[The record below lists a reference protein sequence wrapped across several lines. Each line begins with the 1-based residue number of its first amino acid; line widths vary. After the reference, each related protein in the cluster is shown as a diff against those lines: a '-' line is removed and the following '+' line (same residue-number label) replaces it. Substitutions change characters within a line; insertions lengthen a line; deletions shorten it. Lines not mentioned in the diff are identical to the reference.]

1 MAEEGQ
7 HPWLTIVTVV
17 KDAPDDFLRTV
28 ESVAAQDLCDV
39 EYVVVDSSVD
49 ANEVPACIGSFANL
63 PIDYAWSAPRG
74 IYPAMNEGLARAS
87 GDYVYFA
94 NAGDV
99 FYHPD
104 VLGRV
109 REAAERT
116 DAPWLFGDVEILSA
130 SGHRVTTPRWDYEHE
145 RAACFSRGHFPCHQ
159 GTFAKRSLLLAQG
172 GFDPSYSIVAD
183 YAAFLKLSLVGDP
196 GHLDFVVAIFAE
208 GGVSTTRWRESFR
221 QFHRARRE
229 ILQPRGRAA
238 LREYRET
245 VKRYAA
251 VELYRSVWSKVV
263 RP

>member
-1 MAEEGQ
+1 VAEERPR
-7 HPWLTIVTVV
+7 PWLTVVTVV
-17 KDAPDDFLRTV
+17 KDAPGDFLRTI
-28 ESVAAQDLCDV
+28 ESVASQDLAGV
-39 EYVVVDSSVD
+39 EYVVIDGSRD
-49 ANEVPACIGSFANL
+49 TNAVPTCMGAFPNL
-63 PIDYAWSAPRG
+63 PVDYVWSAPQG

-87 GDYVYFA
+87 GEYVHFA

-99 FYHPD
+99 FYDPS

-109 REAAERT
+109 RTAAEST
-116 DAPWLFGDVEILSA
+116 DAPWIFGDVEILSP
-130 SGHRVTTPRWDYEHE
+130 SGHRVITPRWDYANEKS
-145 RAACFSRGHFPCHQ
+145 ASFSRGHFPCHQ

-196 GHLDFVVAIFAE
+196 GHLDFVVATFAE
-208 GGVSTTRWRESFR
+208 GGVSTTQWRESFR

-251 VELYRSVWSKVV
+251 VEFYRSVWSKAV